1 MADRG
6 RPSLWTQ
13 EIADEIVSRLSTGEP
28 LAEICRSP
36 GMPAVRTVNDWR
48 ASNEVFSAN
57 IARARDD
64 GYEAIAA
71 DCLAIADETGHDTK
85 YGKNGEPIPDNE
97 WISRSRLR
105 VETRLKLLAKWDPRR
120 YGDKVGI
127 EHSGG
132 TNNTVSLAGLT
143 VEQLEAIAAAGI
155 EAAQK

>member
-1 MADRG
+1 
-6 RPSLWTQ
+6 
-13 EIADEIVSRLSTGEP
+13 
-28 LAEICRSP
+28 
-36 GMPAVRTVNDWR
+36 MPAVRTVNSWR
-48 ASNEVFSAN
+48 AINEVFSAD

-71 DCLAIADETGHDTK
+71 DCLAIADETGSDTK
-85 YGKNGEPIPDNE
+85 YGKNGEAIPDSE

-127 EHSGG
+127 EHSGSQSH
-132 TNNTVSLAGLT
+132 TVSLAGLS

-155 EAAQK
+155 DGVG